1 MSCCI
6 KAHTQQ
12 DAKILGPTWLVQR
25 YRLPKRGCLKENLTG
40 LNKPETNK
48 AGCFFWGEVCLGG
61 LVDYSHDY
69 IDLMGPRST
78 IVAYM
83 G

>member
-25 YRLPKRGCLKENLTG
+25 YRLPQIGGALIKENLKD

-48 AGCFFWGEVCLGG
+48 AGRFFSRG
-61 LVDYSHDY
+61 LVDY
-69 IDLMGPRST
+69 I
-78 IVAYM
+78 
-83 G
+83 